1 MIRFLP
7 FRLPSSTL
15 LIQAVIAFAAG
26 IAIAASGTS
35 PPHFIFILIV
45 FCLAAFLTQRQ
56 HLLSLPCILLFFF
69 CIGWQHGDLRL
80 RPPDEP
86 ASLYQLFSEPQE
98 AVLIGTL
105 AESPES
111 GSGKTRFV
119 MEVQQVAFAP
129 AAPASGQVDL
139 DSRPARGLIRLTLRG
154 DLPDPAKPGD
164 TLLVRARV
172 SRPTRF
178 NTPGSFDYP
187 RYLAEKSIWAT
198 GWIGSPVH
206 IRVMAPTSADVSF
219 FEQLAYFPERVRH
232 SIIAYLDSHLITP
245 VNVLYRAILTG
256 DRSGIPPDI
265 LENFKASGTMHLLA
279 ISGLHMGLIALGIGG
294 LVTWLVK
301 RSSRLLLHTPA
312 WKIAALFTL
321 PFLFCYALIAGLQT
335 PVVRS
340 LIMTSVFLAA
350 IVLDRQWHIPTNIA
364 IAALI
369 ILVVQPAD
377 LFTASFQLSFAAVIA
392 MAAIVPFLR
401 TLFADDPS
409 ADMDRQTPP
418 RFTGVR
424 RIVTGA
430 FILSLAAQ
438 AGTLPLLLLYFNRFS
453 TVSAV
458 STLFIEPLL
467 CLWALTFGLVSCPFI
482 FIAPAVADP
491 LLGIGAWGIVAA
503 DHLTGLF
510 AALPV
515 SSVWLPTPGPAE
527 IAAYYLLL
535 FSIPLLRRKKVARF
549 TALAGL
555 AGLVLLPLI
564 SRIQREAVEADRV
577 SFLDVGQGNC
587 AVIELAGGYTAL
599 IDGGGPA
606 SERFN
611 VGESVIAPY
620 LWSRG
625 IRRLDTIIVSHPD
638 ADHYNGLA
646 FVVDH
651 FRPDLLWING
661 DTSPNKQYEAL
672 IAVARHRKTVI
683 RVPRA
688 GEGLSLKGRAFL
700 VNLTAGDAG
709 ARLLSENDRSLVV
722 KLSSGEYDFLFS
734 GDIAAMAEKELVER
748 GVTGGIEVL
757 LVPHHGSDSSS
768 SEAFVQSMAPAYAV
782 ISAGKNKTDTFPSPQ
797 VVERYQNT
805 GARVLN
811 TARDGTV
818 IFTVDRQGLSV
829 TSWRGGVPF
838 SGEKGDQVRVANTP
852 SIVYPVMA
860 HEIRRR

>member
-1 MIRFLP
+1 MIRAHPL
-7 FRLPSSTL
+7 RLPSSTL

-26 IAIAASGTS
+26 IAIAASGSS

-45 FCLAAFLTQRQ
+45 FCLAAFFTRRQ
-56 HLLSLPCILLFFF
+56 HALSLPCILLFFF
-69 CIGWQHGDLRL
+69 CIGWQHGDFRL

-86 ASLYQLFSEPQE
+86 ASLYRLFPGPQE

-119 MEVQQVAFAP
+119 LEVRQVAFAP
-129 AAPASGQVDL
+129 AVPASGEVAL
-139 DSRPARGLIRLTLRG
+139 DSRPARGRIRLTLRG

-198 GWIGSPVH
+198 GWISSPVY
-206 IRVMAPTSADVSF
+206 IRVIAPSAGDVSF
-219 FEQLAYFPERVRH
+219 SSQLAFFPERVRH
-232 SIIAYLDSHLITP
+232 TIIEYLDSHLSP
-245 VNVLYRAILTG
+245 PGNALYRAILTG

-294 LVTWLVK
+294 IVTWLVK
-301 RSSRLLLHTPA
+301 RSSWLLLHTPA
-312 WKIAALFTL
+312 WKITALLTL

-335 PVVRS
+335 PVLRS
-340 LIMTSVFLAA
+340 LIMTGVFLVA

-369 ILVVQPAD
+369 ILIVQPAD

-401 TLFADDPS
+401 NLFADDPS
-409 ADMDRQTPP
+409 ADRDRQPP
-418 RFTGVR
+418 RFSGIR
-424 RIVTGA
+424 RIITGA
-430 FILSLAAQ
+430 FLLSLAAQ

-467 CLWALTFGLVSCPFI
+467 CLWALTLGLVSCPFI
-482 FIAPAVADP
+482 FIAPAVADL

-503 DHLTGLF
+503 DHLTEFF
-510 AALPV
+510 AALPF
-515 SSVWLPTPGPAE
+515 SSVWLPTPGTAE
-527 IAAYYLLL
+527 IIAYYLLL
-535 FSIPLLRRKKVARF
+535 FSIPLLRRKKAARF

-555 AGLVLLPLI
+555 AGLILLPLF
-564 SRIQREAVEADRV
+564 SLVQRQAIESDRV

-611 VGESVIAPY
+611 VGESVIAPF

-625 IRRLDTIIVSHPD
+625 IRRLDAIIVSHPD

-651 FRPDLLWING
+651 FKPDLLWING
-661 DTSPNKQYEAL
+661 DASPNKQHEAL
-672 IAVARHRKTVI
+672 LAIARQSKTVI
-683 RVPRA
+683 RVPDA
-688 GEGLSLKGRAFL
+688 GERLTSNGRAFL
-700 VNLTAGDAG
+700 ANLTAGHAG
-709 ARLLSENDRSLVV
+709 TGLLSENDRSLVV

-734 GDIAAMAEKELVER
+734 GDIALTAERELVER

-768 SEAFVQSMAPAYAV
+768 GEEFVRSMAPAYAV
-782 ISAGKNKTDTFPSPQ
+782 ISAGKNKADTFPSRE
-797 VVERYQNT
+797 VVERYRES
-805 GARVLN
+805 GARILN
-811 TARDGTV
+811 TARNGTV

-838 SGEKGDQVRVANTP
+838 SGQKGD
-852 SIVYPVMA
+852 
-860 HEIRRR
+860 